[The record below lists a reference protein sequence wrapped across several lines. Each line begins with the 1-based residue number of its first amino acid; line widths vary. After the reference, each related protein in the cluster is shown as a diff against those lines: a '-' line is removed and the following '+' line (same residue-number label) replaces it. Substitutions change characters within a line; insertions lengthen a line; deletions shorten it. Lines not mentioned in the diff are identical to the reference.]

1 MTGQDN
7 IIELRGVDKS
17 FEDTRALEGIDLSI
31 SNGEFL
37 TLLGP
42 SGCGK
47 TTILRILSGFETPD
61 QGDVSIGGQRM
72 NDVPPERRQVNTVFQ
87 NYALFPHMTVRDNV
101 AFGLRMQSC
110 PKGEI
115 EGRVLEALRMVHL
128 EQYADRR
135 PHQLSGGQQQRVA
148 IARAVVNKPLVLL
161 LDEPFSALDYKLRCA
176 MQLEIKRLQRRLGIT
191 FVFVTH
197 DQEEAFAM
205 SDRVVVMNQGRI
217 EQIGT
222 PQEIYEEPSNLYVA
236 RFVGEINILPARIMS
251 VPGEGIYSAD
261 ISGRRFTLRTSRPF
275 AAGDRVNVLL
285 RPEDIRV
292 YAHDDERPEGP
303 YLTGRIEETVYKGA
317 TVDISIALDS
327 GETLSVAEFFNEDD
341 AEISYNRGER
351 VAVTWVDGWE
361 VVLPYEA
368 D

>member
-148 IARAVVNKPLVLL
+148 LGRALVAEPKLLL
-161 LDEPFSALDYKLRCA
+161 LDEPLSNLDAKLRES
-176 MQLEIKRLQRRLGIT
+176 MRYEIKEIQKKLHIT
-191 FVFVTH
+191 VVYVTH
-197 DQEEAFAM
+197 DQIEAMTM
-205 SDRVVVMNQGRI
+205 SDRVFIINRGIVQQV
-217 EQIGT
+217 GT
-222 PQEIYEEPSNLYVA
+222 PLEIYRHPANQFVA
-236 RFVGEINILPARIMS
+236 DFVGKVNFVKGTAER
-251 VPGEGIYSAD
+251 GIVRLKGIDQSLSYN
-261 ISGRRFTLRTSRPF
+261 GPLT
-275 AAGDRVNVLL
+275 GDVIVAI
-285 RPEDIRV
+285 RPENIQLTE
-292 YAHDDERPEGP
+292 AEGHLRGKLASMF
-303 YLTGRIEETVYKGA
+303 YLGDVNDCR
-317 TVDISIALDS
+317 VDIGNTELRVTADS
-327 GETLSVAEFFNEDD
+327 MTYDTLQAGADVGLVLQDFLVYPDDGDEDFNK
-341 AEISYNRGER
+341 IL
-351 VAVTWVDGWE
+351 T
-361 VVLPYEA
+361 
-368 D
+368 

>member
-161 LDEPFSALDYKLRCA
+161 LDEPFSALDYKLRRA

-197 DQEEAFAM
+197 DQEGAM
-205 SDRVVVMNQGRI
+205 ALSHRIVVMNKGKF
-217 EQIGT
+217 EQVGT
-222 PQEIYEEPSNLYVA
+222 PTEIYDNPATKYVA
-236 RFVGEINILPARIMS
+236 SFIGEMNFVEKDGKTVA
-251 VPGEGIYSAD
+251 V
-261 ISGRRFTLRTSRPF
+261 
-275 AAGDRVNVLL
+275 
-285 RPEDIRV
+285 RPEDVAITSEPADIQGCVRTIMV
-292 YAHDDERPEGP
+292 LGHYVEANVQCGDLVVKCFVDRDQSERLNPGDP
-303 YLTGRIEETVYKGA
+303 VNLKFLKTHI
-317 TVDISIALDS
+317 
-327 GETLSVAEFFNEDD
+327 F
-341 AEISYNRGER
+341 
-351 VAVTWVDGWE
+351 
-361 VVLPYEA
+361 
-368 D
+368 